1 MLHVLLEVEIGKAIV
16 LTNLKEL
23 GKLGVG
29 VDDATI
35 GLILKVV
42 GIDVGVDLL
51 ANISASHLGSNGLA
65 KELSK
70 LIADA
75 SGLDKAG
82 GLAVATGLALLRRGL
97 LGVLHLTANLLI
109 EVLELVLES
118 RGHGEKLLDASTKLV
133 ELHGERV
140 DISGNSGINNNG
152 GGRGGSGSG
161 RNLNRG
167 SNHGLGGLLHARS
180 LSSSAHIGNGGNG
193 GNGRNGGDN
202 GLISNGLSSSNHSS

>member
-42 GIDVGVDLL
+42 GIDVGVNLL
-51 ANISASHLGSNGLA
+51 ADIRASHLGSNGLA

-152 GGRGGSGSG
+152 GGRGGSG

-167 SNHGLGGLLHARS
+167 SNHGLGGLLHTRS

-193 GNGRNGGDN
+193 CNGRNGGDN